1 MATSKD
7 LGVKL
12 TAERTAAIAWFDSFK
27 NAAGELDMPAEK
39 VGEMGTRNAALAA
52 LQKEYDD
59 ALIADKSAAENAI
72 KLMPR
77 VGIESETKDTP
88 DPVTT
93 KAAAE
98 KAFLK
103 SYADNRETLH
113 AMAEGKLAN
122 GSVHFPLA
130 ADLKTVLTTG
140 DYTSQASRLQTTGS
154 ALYYGDVENLFQ
166 HGTTTAKNIEY
177 YIQTTDTNN
186 AAATA
191 EGVAVTD
198 SAFSY
203 TLTTDEVETVQ
214 AWIPVTRESLSD
226 DQFTMS
232 LVSSRLALELQ
243 KVCSQIM
250 LSGTGTTPIPWGVAV
265 RTGVQTQ
272 AKGTDPA
279 FDAIHKA
286 IVLVQVTGDSTPDA
300 ICMHP
305 TDWQNLRLTRT
316 VDGVYILGNPAAGDE
331 PTLWGLP
338 VRQTI
343 GVLANGAAGTAL
355 VGAFGSQAMVV
366 TNGGLSVEISTE
378 HSTYFTERK
387 AAIAMSRRFAVA
399 GFRPNAFAKVTGL

>member
-27 NAAGELDMPAEK
+27 NAEGALDMPAEK
-39 VGEMGTRNAALAA
+39 VGEMGTRNAALAD
-52 LQKEYDD
+52 LQKEYDN
-59 ALIADKSAAENAI
+59 AVLAEKSAAENAL

-77 VGIESETKDTP
+77 GMVEPEVKDTP
-88 DPVTT
+88 DPVMT
-93 KAAAE
+93 KAAVE
-98 KAFLK
+98 RAFLK
-103 SYADNRETLH
+103 SFGEQRETLN
-113 AMAEGKLAN
+113 AMAAGKLSN
-122 GSVHFPLA
+122 GSVHFEMA

-140 DYTSQASRLQTTGS
+140 DYTSQATRLQTTGMP
-154 ALYYGDVENLFQ
+154 LYYGDVEDLFA
-166 HGTTTAKNIEY
+166 HGTTDAKNIEY

-226 DQFTMS
+226 DRFTMS
-232 LVSSRLALELQ
+232 LVTSRLALELQ

-272 AKGTDPA
+272 AKGADPA
-279 FDAIHKA
+279 FDAIHKG

-300 ICMHP
+300 IAIHP

-316 VDGVYILGNPAAGDE
+316 VDGVYILGNPAAADE

-343 GVLANGAAGTAL
+343 GVLSNGAAGTAL

-399 GFRPNAFAKVTGL
+399 GFRPSAFVKITGL

>member
-7 LGVKL
+7 IGVKL
-12 TAERTAAIAWFDSFK
+12 ANERAAAGVWLDGFK
-27 NAAGELDMPAEK
+27 NADGELDMPAEK
-39 VGEMGTRNAALAA
+39 VGEFHARNTALAD

-59 ALIADKSAAENAI
+59 ALIIDRAAAENAL

-77 VGIESETKDTP
+77 GIESEAKDAPAGIATKDQ
-88 DPVTT
+88 V
-93 KAAAE
+93 E
-98 KAFLK
+98 KALLK
-103 SYADNRETLH
+103 SYADNRETLTR
-113 AMAEGKLAN
+113 MAEGKLAN
-122 GSVHFPLA
+122 GSVHFSLA
-130 ADLKTVLTTG
+130 ADLKTVLTTA
-140 DYTSQASRLQTTGS
+140 DYTSQATRLQTTGS
-154 ALYYGDVENLFQ
+154 ALYYGDVEDLFQ
-166 HGTTTAKNIEY
+166 HGTTDAKNIEY

-191 EGVAVTD
+191 EGSAVTD

-226 DQFTMS
+226 DRFTMS

-272 AKGTDPA
+272 AKGADPA

-316 VDGVYILGNPAAGDE
+316 VDGVYILGNPAAADE

-355 VGAFGSQAMVV
+355 IGAFGSQAMVV

-399 GFRPNAFAKVTGL
+399 GFRPSAFAKVTGL